1 MQQGESDT
9 RSDRFTS
16 LIFKADRKYW
26 LIGVMAITIAFMA
39 LAAAGVGSK
48 VETWTATTKITIGTL
63 PTPEAIIGT
72 STDLVKPIETARDL
86 VARIAGSQFQDQVF
100 SGARQELAAS
110 QWRVAEGALR
120 GIVLDD
126 GLRLEA
132 VAPSKEAAAALLQQA
147 VVAIQKSHQQ
157 LMEPRLQFLREVRD
171 VLQDALKRLNEEIKD
186 GSIDRAHVSALAGE
200 NPSVGKRSLLE
211 NLVVYRTRIAALNF
225 VERTIVPTEPQGGF
239 VPIFDGPREANL
251 TQRALLSGLGI
262 LFFAVLTTFLLQMR
276 SGRK

>member
-9 RSDRFTS
+9 RSDRFTN
-16 LIFKADRKYW
+16 LIFQADRKYW
-26 LIGVMAITIAFMA
+26 LIGLIAITIAFMA

-63 PTPEAIIGT
+63 PTSEGIIGT
-72 STDLVKPIETARDL
+72 STDLATPIETPRDL
-86 VARIAGSQFQDQVF
+86 VVRVAGSQFQDQVF

-147 VVAIQKSHQQ
+147 VVAIQKSHQR

-171 VLQDALKRLNEEIKD
+171 GLQDALKQINEAIKD
-186 GSIDRAHVSALAGE
+186 GSVDRAHVSALAAE
-200 NPSVGKRSLLE
+200 NPSVGKRSLLDS
-211 NLVVYRTRIAALNF
+211 LVTYRTRIAALNF
-225 VERTIVPTEPQGGF
+225 VERTLVPTEPQAGF

-262 LFFAVLTTFLLQMR
+262 LFFAILTTFLLQMR